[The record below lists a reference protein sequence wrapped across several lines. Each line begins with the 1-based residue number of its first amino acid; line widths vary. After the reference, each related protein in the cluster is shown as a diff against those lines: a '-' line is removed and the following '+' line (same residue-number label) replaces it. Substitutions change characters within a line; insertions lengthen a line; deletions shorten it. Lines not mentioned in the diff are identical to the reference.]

1 MYIAGRLNFLHG
13 QASVALDPS
22 AAPEHR
28 QYATSEVSDTLA
40 RLPTVRLISHL
51 ISAAATAYG

>member
-13 QASVALDPS
+13 QASVALDPG

-28 QYATSEVSDTLA
+28 QYAASEVSDTLA
-40 RLPTVRLISHL
+40 RLPTVMLISHM
-51 ISAAATAYG
+51 ISVAATAYG